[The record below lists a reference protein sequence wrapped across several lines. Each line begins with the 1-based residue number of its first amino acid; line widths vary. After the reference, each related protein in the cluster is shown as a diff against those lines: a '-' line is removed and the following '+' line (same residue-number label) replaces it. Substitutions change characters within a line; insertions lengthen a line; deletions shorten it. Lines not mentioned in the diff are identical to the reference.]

1 MLAFLQK
8 QLVAIMK
15 RHNDGGD
22 TVQLT
27 LGPNIVVNA
36 LREFDY
42 EDANPMLGGVG
53 ANKKIQ
59 LRFPNVELNGAQ
71 FKQDFDTGDRCYI
84 NGPNQLQPNGT
95 LDPTKW
101 ELKYYRASADG
112 LLITV
117 GLESND

>member
-1 MLAFLQK
+1 MLAFLQR
-8 QLVAIMK
+8 QLVALMK

-22 TVQLT
+22 TVQLI
-27 LGPNIVVNA
+27 LGPGIVVNA

-42 EDANPMLGGVG
+42 EDNQPMLGGG
-53 ANKKIQ
+53 NSNKKIQ
-59 LRFPNVELNGAQ
+59 LRFPNVALNGAQ
-71 FKQDFDTGDRCYI
+71 FKQDFDIGNRCYI

-95 LDPTKW
+95 NDPTKW